1 MRRPI
6 FFVLSIYLINFAGE
20 YKKQCKVMDKLK
32 VRISWLAAVAYAVV
46 TFCVYLLSGS
56 WLMTVGVLLLVIVAD
71 RLVQEY
77 DERKRREWENIGSK
91 YKKDGNE

>member
-1 MRRPI
+1 M
-6 FFVLSIYLINFAGE
+6 E
-20 YKKQCKVMDKLK
+20 KLK
-32 VRISWLAAVAYAVV
+32 VRISWLAVVAYAVV

-77 DERKRREWENIGSK
+77 DARKRREWENIGSK
-91 YKKDGNE
+91 YREKKEEEAEGQG

>member
-1 MRRPI
+1 M
-6 FFVLSIYLINFAGE
+6 E
-20 YKKQCKVMDKLK
+20 KLK

-77 DERKRREWENIGSK
+77 DERKRREWENIGK
-91 YKKDGNE
+91 EYREMKDEG